1 MVLQNQT
8 LCLMRKSED
17 CNAAPI
23 PRQGKK
29 SSEKHCFWILERFLA
44 VDLKPLAKTTFSQR
58 SKSAI
63 IG

>member
-1 MVLQNQT
+1 MVLQNPT
-8 LCLMRKSED
+8 LCLIRKGED

-29 SSEKHCFWILERFLA
+29 SSEKHCFWILERVLA